1 MIDTRRLEKILKK
14 KKDKI
19 AILCEVLRITGNLC
33 KIDDDAF
40 DKLVNTALSK
50 VENLL
55 FLQSQSK
62 KTTGQILTAS
72 DYRQLGIFHNHIKKL
87 KRKSKKSQKKDK
99 LIKLMQKLFL
109 IKQER
114 NLNYA
119 ELQEYMQKRYK
130 ISISRTYFI
139 KIYKQVN
146 S

>member
-1 MIDTRRLEKILKK
+1 MIDTRKLEKILKK

-19 AILCEVLRITGNLC
+19 AILCEVLRLTGKLC

-40 DKLVNTALSK
+40 DKLVNTALDK
-50 VENLL
+50 VDNLM

-62 KTTGQILTAS
+62 RTNGYVLS
-72 DYRQLGIFHNHIKKL
+72 DNDYRQLGSFENHLKKL
-87 KRKSKKSQKKDK
+87 RRKSKKSPEKDK
-99 LIKLMQKLFL
+99 LIKIMPKLFL